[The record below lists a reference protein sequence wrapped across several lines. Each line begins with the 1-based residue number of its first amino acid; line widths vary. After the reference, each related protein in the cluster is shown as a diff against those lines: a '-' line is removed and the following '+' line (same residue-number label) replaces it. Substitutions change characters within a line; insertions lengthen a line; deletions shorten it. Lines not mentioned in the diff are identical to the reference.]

1 MERMV
6 FTYGTLQKYS
16 VLQMVPG
23 NHELITDAT
32 LRGFRRETD
41 IRLSPNPE
49 GVVEGKILATDSLS
63 SIDNYEGVDSGVY
76 HRVLVPV
83 NDGSRAWLY
92 QFGNNREATENHIE
106 NNDVSIKIE

>member
-1 MERMV
+1 MEKMV

-23 NHELITDAT
+23 NHELISDAT

-41 IRLSPNPE
+41 IRLSPDTE

-63 SIDNYEGVDSGVY
+63 SIDNYESVDSGVY

-92 QFGNNREATENHIE
+92 QFGNNREATEEHIE
-106 NNDVSIKIE
+106 DNEVIIEVQ